1 MRKVTLVITIF
12 ILGLSVSVAS
22 AAPPGQDSGGEVYTV
37 QKDDWLSKIAEKY
50 YGDMFAYPVIVEAT
64 NAKAA
69 EDASFAVIN
78 NPDLIEIGQ
87 KLWIPDA
94 TGAAQAAPPATGTAA
109 STGGN
114 LTLEALRNATY
125 QGIYNEPVQLTG
137 GKYEGKPFVEGGAS
151 RPTVTFVDPFNALG
165 DLNGDG
171 LEDAAV
177 VLAENSG
184 GSGVFLYLE
193 AVVDQNGTPAN
204 VATQLLGDRVEI
216 KSIAID
222 GGEIV
227 IDMVT
232 QGPNDPFC
240 CPSMEAT
247 LMYRL
252 EGDRLV
258 EQTAFAGTYKAMLPA
273 ASSPGRDI
281 TLNLKPDGSVELSTD
296 YLNGEAPIVE
306 IGTWQ
311 DDNDGTATVTLTGRP
326 GGQIYDTPNAITF
339 RLVKGE
345 LIGIVYDINLYGS
358 EGLRLTR
365 Q

>member
-1 MRKVTLVITIF
+1 MRKVTFVITIF
-12 ILGLSVSVAS
+12 VLGLSVSVTS
-22 AAPPGQDSGGEVYTV
+22 AAPPSQDAGGEVYTV

-50 YGDMFAYPVIVEAT
+50 YGDMFGYPVIVEAT

-69 EDASFAVIN
+69 EDDSFAVID

-94 TGAAQAAPPATGTAA
+94 AAMAQAAPTATGTASA
-109 STGGN
+109 SGN
-114 LTLEALRNATY
+114 LTLADLRNATY
-125 QGIYNEPVQLTG
+125 QGIYAEPVQLTD

-151 RPTVTFVDPFNALG
+151 RPTVTFVDPFHALG

-184 GSGVFLYLE
+184 GSGVFLYLA

-216 KSIAID
+216 KSVAVD

-240 CPSMEAT
+240 CPSLEVT
-247 LMYRL
+247 LRYRL

-281 TLNLKPDGSVELSTD
+281 TLDLKPDGSVELSTD
-296 YLNGEAPIVE
+296 YLNGEAPIIE

-311 DDNDGTATVTLTGRP
+311 DNNDGTATVTLTGRP
-326 GGQIYDTPNAITF
+326 GGQVYNTPNVITF

-345 LIGIVYDINLYGS
+345 LIAVVYDISLYGS
-358 EGLRLTR
+358 EGLQLTR